1 MVIVGG
7 ELRLDSTLG
16 FLTLDDVGVSS
27 GFLGEEPVAAE
38 ASAPVLEPG
47 AVVVVGVP
55 TGGAGGGCGRGE
67 VGSRITGLVI
77 GGPRGVVLYKF
88 PLGLRIPI
96 ELSLLRTTS
105 TQSSITSRELQ
116 ANLKSNKRH
125 EQQFLQML

>member
-7 ELRLDSTLG
+7 ELRLDSMLG
-16 FLTLDDVGVSS
+16 FLTLDEFGVLS
-27 GFLGEEPVAAE
+27 GFLGEDPVVAE
-38 ASAPVLEPG
+38 DSAPLLEPG

-67 VGSRITGLVI
+67 VGSRITGLVM

-88 PLGLRIPI
+88 PFGLRIPI

-116 ANLKSNKRH
+116 ANLKSNK
-125 EQQFLQML
+125 